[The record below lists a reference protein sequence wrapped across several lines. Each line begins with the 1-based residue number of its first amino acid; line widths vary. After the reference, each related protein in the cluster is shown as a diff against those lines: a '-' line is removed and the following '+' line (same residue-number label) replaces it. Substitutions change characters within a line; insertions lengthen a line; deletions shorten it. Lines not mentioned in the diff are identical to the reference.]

1 MHELSI
7 ARGLVEVACEALS
20 RCEPS
25 PVAVQSVLVRVGVL
39 SGVVADALEFCY
51 ELSVQGTPLEGSRL
65 IVQEQP
71 VVVFCP
77 SCLENRLIE
86 DLSWFR
92 CPTCGTS
99 TSKLVHGRELELV
112 SLELV
117 DHDEPKHEQSSESP
131 PPDSSRCGRAFSRRM
146 TCWPRN

>member
-7 ARGLVEVACEALS
+7 ARGLVEVASEALS
-20 RCEPS
+20 RCEPA
-25 PVAVQSVLVRVGVL
+25 PRGVRSVLVRIGAL

-65 IVQEQP
+65 VVQEQP

-77 SCLENRLIE
+77 SCRENKMLEDICR
-86 DLSWFR
+86 FR
-92 CPTCGTS
+92 CPTCGTP
-99 TSKLVHGRELELV
+99 TSELIQGRELELI

-117 DHDEPKHEQSSESP
+117 DDDEPTDELASDGRDELFA
-131 PPDSSRCGRAFSRRM
+131 PDS
-146 TCWPRN
+146 